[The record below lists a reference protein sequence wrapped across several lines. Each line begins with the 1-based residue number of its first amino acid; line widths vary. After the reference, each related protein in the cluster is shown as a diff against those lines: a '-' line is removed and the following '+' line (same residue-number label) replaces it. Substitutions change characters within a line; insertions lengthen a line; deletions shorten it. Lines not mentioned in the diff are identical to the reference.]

1 MVTKENGLKFAKL
14 IHVSV
19 DNGKTGNSNKV
30 YIMEE
35 LTDGRIKCEYGRVG
49 KDLVTVY
56 KQSREWSKIYSQKT
70 SKTKGY
76 TDVTDMVT
84 ETVVDSD
91 DTKTASSKG
100 GTLKDIVCKKTKS
113 LFDDLMAFAN
123 KSIQKNYKVT
133 QESVTEAQIDAAQ
146 DIITEAVK
154 TLKKGSDIKAVNDLL
169 MKLYTVIPRKMND
182 VRDHIINSTKTNSD
196 LDTAKELLDNEQD
209 TLDTMSGQVQLLKQQ
224 KASNVKTD
232 GDDTVVAADLSIL
245 DQMGLT
251 ATEETD
257 KDSIALVTKL
267 MGKNANQIKKIIKV
281 SNNKTQGGFDSNL
294 KKAKNKKRRLYW
306 HGSRNENWFNIIQT
320 GLMIRPS
327 GAIHTGSMFG
337 DGIYFADKAQKSI
350 GYSSF
355 NGYWTGGSA
364 DKGYLALFD
373 VHLGNEKEIL
383 HHDHSCYSLSKSI
396 LAKDGYDSVFAQGGA
411 DLRNNEFIVYDGVQ
425 CTIAYIVEIG

>member
-1 MVTKENGLKFAKL
+1 MVTKENGLKYAKL

-35 LTDGRIKCEYGRVG
+35 QNDGRIKCEYGRVG
-49 KDLVTVY
+49 KDLVTVFKDSY
-56 KQSREWSKIYSQKT
+56 EWSKIYKQKT

-84 ETVVDSD
+84 ETTLDDSSG
-91 DTKTASSKG
+91 TTTTSA
-100 GTLKDIVCKKTKS
+100 TLKDIGCNKTKS

-133 QESVTEAQIDAAQ
+133 QESVTEAQVDAAQ
-146 DIITEAVK
+146 EIIDEAVK
-154 TLKKGSDIKAVNDLL
+154 TLKLGNDVKAVNDLL
-169 MKLYTVIPRKMND
+169 MKLYTTIPRKMND
-182 VRDHIINSTKTNSD
+182 VRDHIILSMDKKSD
-196 LDTAKELLDNEQD
+196 LELAKELLDNEQN
-209 TLDTMSGQVQLLKQQ
+209 TLDTMSGQVKLLKQQ
-224 KASNVKTD
+224 KLAAAD
-232 GDDTVVAADLSIL
+232 AGDDAVVGDDLSIL
-245 DQMGLT
+245 DQMGLK
-251 ATEETD
+251 AEEETD
-257 KDSIALVTKL
+257 KASIKLVEKL
-267 MGKNANQIKKIIKV
+267 MGPNAHQIKKIIKII
-281 SNNKTQGGFDSNL
+281 NTKTQVGFDKNL
-294 KKAKNKKRRLYW
+294 KKASNKKRRLYW

-327 GAIHTGSMFG
+327 GAVHTGSMFG

-350 GYSSF
+350 GYSSLR
-355 NGYWTGGSA
+355 GSYWSGGGSN
-364 DKGYLALFD
+364 KGYLALFD

-383 HHDHSCYSLSKSI
+383 HHSSSCYSLSKSV
-396 LAKDGYDSVFAQGGA
+396 LARDGYDSVFAKGGA